1 MADHEI
7 FDAGDFVLQSGETLP
22 GCRLAYVTR
31 GEPDGDGS
39 NAVLVFTHFGAR
51 HGDCQYLVGE
61 NMALDPRKY
70 FIVVL
75 NLMGNGVSSSPSNAA
90 PPCDGPRFPVV
101 TILDNVRLQHVL
113 VTQRLGIRRIRL
125 AVGHSMGAQQA
136 YHWGALYPDLVERI
150 APICGSA
157 RTSVH
162 NACFLEGMRGV
173 LTADPAWRG
182 GDYEESPAAGLRAM
196 ARAWAPWP
204 PSQWFY
210 REEGYRALGHESLDA
225 FLVDY
230 WERWALS
237 LDANDILSQI
247 STWLRSDIGDN
258 DLYRGN
264 FEAALAAIEA
274 RAIVMPGRTDTYF
287 PPEDSEYEVAHMPDA
302 ELRPIPSTWGH
313 WAGSGRRSEDTAFI
327 DRALRD
333 LLAR

>member
-1 MADHEI
+1 MADYEV

-22 GCRLAYVTR
+22 DSRLAYVTR
-31 GEPDGDGS
+31 GALDDEGS
-39 NAVLVFTHFGAR
+39 NAILAFTHFGAR

-61 NMALDPRKY
+61 DMALDPRR
-70 FIVVL
+70 FFVVVL
-75 NLMGNGVSSSPSNAA
+75 NLMGNGLSASPSIAA
-90 PPCDGPRFPVV
+90 PPFDGPRFPVV
-101 TILDNVRLQHVL
+101 TILDNVRLQHAL
-113 VTQRLGIRRIRL
+113 VTEKLGVRRIRL

-162 NACFLEGMRGV
+162 NACFLKGMRAV
-173 LTADPAWRG
+173 LTADTAFRD
-182 GDYEESPAAGLRAM
+182 GDYDEPPAAGLRAM

-204 PSQWFY
+204 PSQGFY
-210 REEGYRALGHESLDA
+210 REEGYRTLGHASLEA

-247 STWLRSDIGDN
+247 STWLRSDIGAN
-258 DLYRGN
+258 ELHGGH

-274 RAIVMPGRTDTYF
+274 RTIVMPGRTDTYF
-287 PPEDSEYEVAHMPDA
+287 PPEDSEYEVAHMPNA
-302 ELRPIPSTWGH
+302 ELRPIPSDWGH
-313 WAGSGRRSEDTAFI
+313 WAGSGRHSDDTAFI